1 MAQTF
6 GKATGL
12 SPERASHRHAGSF
25 DSSTS
30 KERLG
35 EIADVLAIGLMR
47 VLARKS
53 SGKSNQTRDCSLDF
67 STTESGHPTPVSG
80 RMMDD

>member
-6 GKATGL
+6 GEVAGL
-12 SPERASHRHAGSF
+12 SPERASHRRPGSF

-35 EIADVLAIGLMR
+35 EIADVLAAGLMR

-67 STTESGHPTPVSG
+67 SATESGHPTPVRENDG
-80 RMMDD
+80 

>member
-1 MAQTF
+1 MAQNF
-6 GKATGL
+6 GETTGL
-12 SPERASHRHAGSF
+12 SPERASHRHPGSF
-25 DSSTS
+25 DPSTS

-53 SGKSNQTRDCSLDF
+53 SGKPGQTRESSLDF
-67 STTESGHPTPVSG
+67 SATESGHPTPVSG